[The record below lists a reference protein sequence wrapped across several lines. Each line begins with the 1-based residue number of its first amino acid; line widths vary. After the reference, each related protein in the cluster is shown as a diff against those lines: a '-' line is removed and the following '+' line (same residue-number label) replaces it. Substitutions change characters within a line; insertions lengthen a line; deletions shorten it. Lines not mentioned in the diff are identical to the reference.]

1 MDMFEIIAE
10 RKIREAIDRGEFEN
24 LPGYG
29 QPLIPDGLENL
40 PEDLRV
46 AYKILK
52 NAGILPEEMESRKEI
67 VSLQNL
73 IQACHDDA
81 ERSELTRKL
90 NEKELRLNMIMEKR
104 KREIPEEYREKLM
117 ERMRKKTV
125 SPECPVCDIALVRCC
140 RITPPL
146 SPAALSMPLAIWLLA

>member
-1 MDMFEIIAE
+1 M
-10 RKIREAIDRGEFEN
+10 KIFPATVSLLYLTGWK
-24 LPGYG
+24 
-29 QPLIPDGLENL
+29 NL

-104 KREIPEEYREKLM
+104 KREIPRRIPREADGTDAEKNS
-117 ERMRKKTV
+117 K
-125 SPECPVCDIALVRCC
+125 P
-140 RITPPL
+140 
-146 SPAALSMPLAIWLLA
+146 